1 MLEKAGKAM
10 ARKLNFKV
18 RTCLHICY
26 ISVNSRLTVSV
37 QLAENSNLS
46 DVGLPDRHFLANEV
60 LCRDAHFITD
70 LMSSRRRRQT
80 QLQAKQPRSLSC
92 DGKYMQEISGR
103 IGTSDKMPDAAGGLA
118 AMKKALRVCSTLFV
132 VYAVCATA
140 TAPQVLAVGSS
151 GSNRARAFGTVTGS
165 VRDAQ
170 GNPLSGAVVSLIR
183 DGANKIVRQ
192 TRSGQDGGFNAKV
205 APGLYNLRAVA
216 DGFQDVL
223 FSSVQVR
230 ASDELVYRF
239 NLEPTGTGRSAP
251 EQRTDRD
258 DAKWII
264 RAAQSRRSIFQMH
277 EGDSEAIEIA
287 RAAEEQAATEDVE
300 DASAGTENSTH
311 SSTNTKAAK
320 VKSSAQGVVETYF
333 ASTNIASTNSFA
345 SNYAGLNFA
354 FAQPVN
360 ERLELILSG
369 QTGTSALAPQ
379 RLEGT
384 ARIRVADNRHR
395 LSLRTSGA
403 HVATIL
409 PSRETTRTQKPLLG
423 QVSVRAIDEW
433 VARDGVV
440 VVLGFDYSRFVGAS
454 QAQSISPRFGVQYDA
469 NARTRLRAAYA
480 PGGDDEEATMSAAKF
495 EDGEVAFKQTAAKP
509 VALAHNRVAKME
521 RSRRLEFGI
530 ERVLDNSS
538 SVEATAFFDTTS
550 NRGVGLLSLPLS
562 AFANETD
569 VGITEVADQ
578 EGAARGVRVVYAKR
592 LSKIVS
598 TSAGYSFGRGQ
609 KLSPNNLTNPAEV
622 FSNGFFQSG
631 AVQMSADLGTGTRVQ
646 TVFRFSPRATVFAID
661 PFAGRLAVYDPSLS
675 VVVTQGL
682 PTFGLP
688 VRAEAILDARNLLD
702 TQPST
707 DDGDTRV
714 AVGTSS
720 RRSVRGGLSVRF

>member
-1 MLEKAGKAM
+1 
-10 ARKLNFKV
+10 
-18 RTCLHICY
+18 
-26 ISVNSRLTVSV
+26 
-37 QLAENSNLS
+37 
-46 DVGLPDRHFLANEV
+46 
-60 LCRDAHFITD
+60 
-70 LMSSRRRRQT
+70 
-80 QLQAKQPRSLSC
+80 
-92 DGKYMQEISGR
+92 MQELSGH
-103 IGTSDKMPDAAGGLA
+103 IGTSNKMPDAAGGLA
-118 AMKKALRVCSTLFV
+118 PMKKVKKALRVCSTLLV

-140 TAPQVLAVGSS
+140 AAPQVLGAGSR
-151 GSNRARAFGTVTGS
+151 GGNRARAFGTITGS

-205 APGLYNLRAVA
+205 APGRYNLRAVA

-239 NLEPTGTGRSAP
+239 NLEPIGTGRSAP
-251 EQRTDRD
+251 EQRKDRD
-258 DAKWII
+258 NAKWII

-277 EGDSEAIEIA
+277 EGDSEAIAIA
-287 RAAEEQAATEDVE
+287 RAAEERAATEDVE
-300 DASAGTENSTH
+300 DASTGTENSTH
-311 SSTNTKAAK
+311 TSTNTKATK
-320 VKSSAQGVVETYF
+320 TKSSSRAQGVVETYF
-333 ASTNIASTNSFA
+333 ASTNIASTNSLA

-403 HVATIL
+403 RVATIL
-409 PSRETTRTQKPLLG
+409 PSRETTRTHKPLLG

-433 VARDGVV
+433 VARDGVI

-454 QAQSISPRFGVQYDA
+454 QAQSISPRLGVQYDA

-480 PGGDDEEATMSAAKF
+480 PGGNDEEATMSTAKF

-530 ERVLDNSS
+530 ERVLDDSS

-550 NRGVGLLSLPLS
+550 NRGVGLLSVPLS

-569 VGITEVADQ
+569 AGITEVADQ
-578 EGAARGVRVVYAKR
+578 EGAARGVRVVYARR
-592 LSKIVS
+592 LNKIFS

-609 KLSPNNLTNPAEV
+609 KLSPNGLTNPAEV

-631 AVQMSADLGTGTRVQ
+631 AVQVSADLGTGTRVQ
-646 TVFRFSPRATVFAID
+646 TIFRFSPRATVFAID

-702 TQPST
+702 TQPTT
-707 DDGDTRV
+707 DDGDTRAV
-714 AVGTSS
+714 VGTAS